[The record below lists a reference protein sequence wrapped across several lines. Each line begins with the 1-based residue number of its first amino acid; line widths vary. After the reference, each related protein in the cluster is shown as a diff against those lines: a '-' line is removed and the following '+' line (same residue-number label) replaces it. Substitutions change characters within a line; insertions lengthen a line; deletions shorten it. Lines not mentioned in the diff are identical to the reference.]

1 MKRILAP
8 VTLAAA
14 LLASTALAGC
24 TPTGRYYDE
33 IFSSAA
39 KTTVVFASAPD
50 LLTGAPVSLR
60 LDAYQ
65 PVGDTLAAR
74 PAIVWIHG
82 GGFSG
87 GSRTNLATVSD
98 AWARKGYVTFS
109 IDYRL
114 DPGNR
119 CQAVQDGK
127 ITDPV
132 ELATE
137 TERCR
142 RAIVAAHEDS
152 LTAIRWVRANA
163 AAYGV
168 DTTRIAVGGG
178 SAGATTAINV
188 AQWSNPGLG
197 PVPADVEVG
206 AALAMSGCQYDPT
219 QIDANDAPI
228 SFLASGFDEA
238 VPFECV
244 TATADAAEAV
254 GTPVERIYYPSES
267 GHAQALYR
275 QHQAEIDPLWEA
287 FLVTHLDL

>member
-33 IFSSAA
+33 IFTAA
-39 KTTVVFASAPD
+39 SKTTVVYGSAPD
-50 LLTGAPVSLR
+50 LLTGAPVNLR

-82 GGFSG
+82 GGFAS
-87 GSRTNLATVSD
+87 GSRTNLATMSD

-119 CQAVQDGK
+119 CQGIQDGK

-142 RAIVAAHEDS
+142 RAITAAHTDALS
-152 LTAIRWVRANA
+152 AIRWVRANA
-163 AAYGV
+163 ATYGV

-178 SAGATTAINV
+178 SAGAVTAVNV
-188 AQWSNPGLG
+188 AQWSNGDGG
-197 PVPADVEVG
+197 PAPADVEVR
-206 AALAMSGCQYDPT
+206 AALAMSGCQYDLT
-219 QIDANDAPI
+219 QIDADDAPI
-228 SFLASGFDEA
+228 SFLASGLDEA

-244 TATADAAEAV
+244 TATADATQAA
-254 GTPVERIYYPSES
+254 GTPVERIYYPTEA
-267 GHAQALYR
+267 GHAQSLYR
-275 QHQAEIDPLWEA
+275 QHQAEVDPLWEA
-287 FLVTHLDL
+287 FLVTHLGL